1 MAYIVSVDQSTVG
14 TKAMVWDEWGRL
26 LGREDLPHRQIKNEK
41 GWVSHDPEEIYRNTV
56 AAVGKVLEKLALDP
70 GTVSVIGI
78 SNQRETAVVWD
89 RETGKAFCD
98 AVVWQCGRAAE
109 FVKQVDYPGFAEK
122 VRALTGLN
130 LSPYFSGAK
139 FGWVL
144 ANYPETK
151 EALKRGVLCCGTIDS
166 WLVFKM
172 TGGRSFKTDFSNAS
186 RTQLLDLDSLAWDEG
201 IVNDFGLKTC
211 CLPEIC
217 MSDACFGETTL
228 EGLFKEPVPIH
239 GVLGDSSASLFGNQ
253 CRHPGT
259 AKVTYGTGSSI
270 MVNTGTTRPLPGPG
284 IVASLAWGMAGQV
297 DYALEGNI
305 NYSGAIIKWLA
316 EEVGLIGAPGEAGPI
331 AASVTGSGGVY
342 LVPAF
347 SGLGAPWF
355 SDNVRAALVGMNRG
369 TGKAQIVRAAE
380 ESIVYQIKD
389 VIQAINA
396 STGQPLSYIRADG
409 GATRDPFLMQFQA
422 DLLGIELRIS
432 SVEELSGAGAA
443 YCAAIGAGLSSKE
456 KLFSAAEARI
466 VRPAMAAAEVERL
479 YKGWKN
485 AVTLIANSAN
495 SEGDRD
501 E

>member
-14 TKAMVWDEWGRL
+14 TKAMVWDERGRL

-41 GWVSHDPEEIYRNTV
+41 GWVSHDPEEIYRNTA
-56 AAVGKVLEKLALDP
+56 AAVKKVLEKAALSPDK
-70 GTVSVIGI
+70 VSAIGI
-78 SNQRETAVVWD
+78 SNQRETSVVWN

-109 FVKQVDYPGFAEK
+109 FIKRISYPGFAEK
-122 VRALTGLN
+122 VRDLTGLN

-144 ANYPETK
+144 ANYPEAK
-151 EALKRGVLCCGTIDS
+151 EALERGILCCGTIDT

-186 RTQLLDLDSLAWDEG
+186 RTQLLDLGALAWNEG
-201 IVNDFGLKTC
+201 IVGDFGLKPG

-217 MSDACFGETTL
+217 MSDACFGETSL
-228 EGLFKEPVPIH
+228 EGLFKKPVPIH
-239 GVLGDSSASLFGNQ
+239 GVLADSSASLFGNQ
-253 CRHPGT
+253 CRSPGM
-259 AKVTYGTGSSI
+259 AKVTYGTGSSV
-270 MVNTGTTRPLPGPG
+270 MVNTGTIRPSPGPG
-284 IVASLAWGMAGQV
+284 VVASLAWGMEGRA

-316 EEVGLIGAPGEAGPI
+316 EEAGLINSPAEAGEI
-331 AASVTGSGGVY
+331 AASAGTTGGVY
-342 LVPAF
+342 FVPAF

-355 SDNVRAALVGMNRG
+355 SDSARAAIVGMNRG

-380 ESIVYQIKD
+380 ESIAYQIKD
-389 VIQAINA
+389 VIRAIDA
-396 STGQPLSYIRADG
+396 STGRPLSSIRADG

-422 DLLGIELRIS
+422 DILGIELRVSGI
-432 SVEELSGAGAA
+432 EELSGAGAA
-443 YCAAIGAGLSSKE
+443 YCAAIGAGLSTRE
-456 KLFSAAEARI
+456 KLFSEAGARI
-466 VRPAMAAAEVERL
+466 VRPAMEAGEAERL
-479 YKGWKN
+479 YEGWKK
-485 AVTLIANSAN
+485 AVSLITGPADFK
-495 SEGDRD
+495 GDRD